1 MIGIEFHFHDGA
13 IGAALAIRVK
23 VTGSE
28 NKIDRVLKDG
38 TVIVTIKKK
47 TVNLNGDVI
56 AYLAEQLGIDQKR
69 FDIIAGEESKE
80 KIISIL
86 DIKPGELQSLILG
99 KLS

>member
-1 MIGIEFHFHDGA
+1 MIGREFHFHDGA
-13 IGAALAIRVK
+13 IGAALAIRVN
-23 VTGSE
+23 VSGSD